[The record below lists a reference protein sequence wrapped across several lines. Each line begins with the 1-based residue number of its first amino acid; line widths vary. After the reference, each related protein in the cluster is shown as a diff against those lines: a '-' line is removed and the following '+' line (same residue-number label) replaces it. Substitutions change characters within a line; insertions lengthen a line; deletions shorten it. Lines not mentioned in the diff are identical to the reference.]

1 MALSS
6 AVSATED
13 QTIRTHATG
22 AGITDYWLGGTDL
35 DSEGHVVNEWI
46 AFVLELVMLFALGR
60 WGAKQGAT
68 LAASVLFGAGAPLA
82 AAVVWGLFAAPKA
95 RVRLPMAG
103 ILSVKFLAFGS
114 GVLAVYALGRH
125 AAAGALAATALAN
138 TAIAAVD
145 RDAAM
150 RARERRVRLDT

>member
-1 MALSS
+1 MPPIRLPFAL
-6 AVSATED
+6 
-13 QTIRTHATG
+13 
-22 AGITDYWLGGTDL
+22 
-35 DSEGHVVNEWI
+35 HVINEAI
-46 AFVLELVMLFALGR
+46 AFLLELVMLFALGC

-95 RVRLPMAG
+95 RVRLPLAG
-103 ILSVKFLAFGS
+103 ILAVKLLVFGS
-114 GVLAVYALGRH
+114 AALAVYALGRH
-125 AAAGALAATALAN
+125 AAAAVFAAMALAN

-150 RARERRVRLDT
+150 RARERGV